1 VSDLEQLAK
10 VLWLHYF
17 RKSFPI
23 DLRGR
28 DAETA
33 WGAAEDYHR
42 ALFKEWV
49 STVLAAMR
57 GPFTQEMDRVGTDAL
72 NTAIKNNSSIQQG
85 LGPYFYRAVW
95 TAMIDHI
102 LADGFT
108 TGDTLRTTARVPIGP
123 DFPKTVYGSEGT

>member
-1 VSDLEQLAK
+1 MSDLEQLAK

-28 DAETA
+28 DAESA

-49 STVLAAMR
+49 SAVLTAMR
-57 GPFTQEMDRVGTDAL
+57 KPSGEMLNAVCGVQMTDARMRL
-72 NTAIKNNSSIQQG
+72 HAEW
-85 LGPYFYRAVW
+85 A
-95 TAMIDHI
+95 AMIDHI

-108 TGDTLRTTARVPIGP
+108 TGDTLRTTTRVPISP